1 MPKRRDYKKCN
12 QKTDDET
19 VESKAS
25 QDTQE
30 QESRASSSLS
40 SVIEPVSQLVEQTKS
55 LDLNKAVPKDE
66 SSNNQLIA
74 SNLNAKQPKS
84 SPTGVLK
91 INPSGSK
98 GRKTQVKANFYEM
111 SIDFGK
117 GGYQY
122 DVDIECHFLNKSGG
136 KGEFNVKKEQKREL
150 IEKALSVPYAFD
162 GEKILFTTESI
173 KLEVT

>member
-1 MPKRRDYKKCN
+1 MPKRRDYKKCS
-12 QKTDDET
+12 QKTADET

-25 QDTQE
+25 QETHE

-55 LDLNKAVPKDE
+55 LDLNKTAPKDE
-66 SSNNQLIA
+66 ASIA
-74 SNLNAKQPKS
+74 INLNARQTKS
-84 SPTGVLK
+84 APTGVLK
-91 INPSGSK
+91 INPSGNK

-111 SIDFGK
+111 SIDFSK

-122 DVDIECHFLNKSGG
+122 DVDIECNFLNKSGG